1 MAKGSASFLHPA
13 PLVVQPHIEL
23 EGEWAPYDVPDFSD
37 ELVGLDGL
45 GRPRIVLLNS
55 GDERWERPYTLFD
68 WWQDGVE
75 VIGLHGHE
83 AAIHRYRRRE
93 GRVVHRVSA
102 RGGDVEVQRVIWAG
116 DLPVRTEGGAVGV
129 DGRLRASAQ
138 TATYDAAGRPG
149 VIRRA
154 YTVLREA
161 GPVPADEAGIA
172 LLVASALKHAATLQ
186 TADITWDGRILR
198 PTALP
203 EDPSTLVEPLAIALC
218 NAIAAAVGEAA
229 QIEPFCVDVTQRLDG
244 PRLPP
249 IVYIGG
255 RAFRDQ
261 VRSSSGYD
269 QQAIVDLRNGVASGD
284 VVFDDL
290 VDRLDEPALEA
301 CRALSTAS
309 GRGSRRDDFDA
320 VVAVVRSL
328 GDRLAALLFEQEWAG
343 TADPFLPLVHVTYFS
358 GSGGMA
364 LAFRRAVD
372 GAGREH
378 VERFLASIASTAERP
393 DADRLGPQLA
403 AARTDRVAL
412 AGLLSQHGLAAHAER
427 LAFEFA
433 QIGLQVLPATHGEAR
448 SRLGGP
454 ALLPRGEGWPML
466 RPGRPLS
473 FLAGLDLAEVRAA
486 GGDDR
491 LPGEGWLLFFADL
504 DNDEDGLIDCAP
516 NEEGMPARVLFVPAG
531 QSPVEVA
538 VPAEL
543 IGRDGFVLNPRPVVF
558 DPCLTLIADYEATDR
573 LGLDEYEAESWD
585 EVQEVLA
592 SGRPASDWPVPA
604 AHELDDLLRTA
615 AHEAAGQAGWVE
627 EDWTQEATEEG
638 WTQEATDL
646 EFAEGAEG
654 AGGGFLYDIFIGEGS
669 PAEGVEAAAP
679 DFDPVAWIG
688 QLDDDDDEDD
698 DEDEDDVLD
707 RRDEPSPPS
716 RTFAATH
723 WVGGLVTGVQGHPP
737 EDGTVLLP
745 HLGFDH
751 ELGFEF
757 LDNGA
762 IQFRIP
768 ADALAAHDWS
778 QVTAE
783 ADSG

>member
-1 MAKGSASFLHPA
+1 MTLRLTHDPIAQRGGGARFCDSREMWKSDLAAVRARACAFNRDAEVQAARSLVESWRVAEGSASFLHPA
-13 PLVVQPHIEL
+13 PLVVQPRIEL

-309 GRGSRRDDFDA
+309 GPRVASRRLRRRRGRGA
-320 VVAVVRSL
+320 VARRPAGRVAVR
-328 GDRLAALLFEQEWAG
+328 AG
-343 TADPFLPLVHVTYFS
+343 VGRYS
-358 GSGGMA
+358 GSVSPARPCDVLQRQWWDGAGVSSRRGWRRPRA
-364 LAFRRAVD
+364 RRAV
-372 GAGREH
+372 
-378 VERFLASIASTAERP
+378 
-393 DADRLGPQLA
+393 
-403 AARTDRVAL
+403 
-412 AGLLSQHGLAAHAER
+412 
-427 LAFEFA
+427 
-433 QIGLQVLPATHGEAR
+433 
-448 SRLGGP
+448 SRLD
-454 ALLPRGEGWPML
+454 RFD
-466 RPGRPLS
+466 S
-473 FLAGLDLAEVRAA
+473 RAA
-486 GGDDR
+486 GR
-491 LPGEGWLLFFADL
+491 RSAR
-504 DNDEDGLIDCAP
+504 
-516 NEEGMPARVLFVPAG
+516 PAARGRSHRSRRARRPA
-531 QSPVEVA
+531 
-538 VPAEL
+538 L
-543 IGRDGFVLNPRPVVF
+543 
-558 DPCLTLIADYEATDR
+558 ATR
-573 LGLDEYEAESWD
+573 
-585 EVQEVLA
+585 
-592 SGRPASDWPVPA
+592 SGRARRAPR
-604 AHELDDLLRTA
+604 LRVRA
-615 AHEAAGQAGWVE
+615 DRAAGPPR
-627 EDWTQEATEEG
+627 D
-638 WTQEATDL
+638 
-646 EFAEGAEG
+646 
-654 AGGGFLYDIFIGEGS
+654 S
-669 PAEGVEAAAP
+669 
-679 DFDPVAWIG
+679 
-688 QLDDDDDEDD
+688 
-698 DEDEDDVLD
+698 
-707 RRDEPSPPS
+707 RR
-716 RTFAATH
+716 
-723 WVGGLVTGVQGHPP
+723 
-737 EDGTVLLP
+737 
-745 HLGFDH
+745 
-751 ELGFEF
+751 
-757 LDNGA
+757 
-762 IQFRIP
+762 
-768 ADALAAHDWS
+768 
-778 QVTAE
+778 
-783 ADSG
+783 